1 MLIKVKANA
10 KINLML
16 DILSKMDNGYHN
28 LFMVMQ
34 SVNLHDVVTV
44 SDNQTGEIVITCET
58 SGVPT
63 DKTNIAYKAAECFF
77 KFTGIKN
84 TGITIDLEKHIPHA
98 AGLAGGSADGAAVV
112 KALDKMFD
120 TNLMESQ
127 LIEICS
133 MFGSDIPFC
142 AIGGTMLAQYDGTV
156 ISHLPS
162 LDLKHVII
170 VKPEQAVNTGAAYKE
185 FDNAKIVR
193 HLHTQGMLKA
203 CKEKD
208 MNEIYTLCGNVFEQ
222 FIEVADRV
230 PIKATMKDFG
240 AKCTCMSGSGPSVFG
255 IFEDETQAKL
265 CYEKLKSCFP
275 QTFLCQSAKQGC
287 EIV

>member
-34 SVNLHDVVTV
+34 SVDLHDIITV
-44 SDNQTGEIVITCET
+44 SQTKTKKIEITCKT
-58 SGVPT
+58 KGIPT
-63 DKTNIAYKAAECFF
+63 DKTNIAYKAAQNFF
-77 KFTGIKN
+77 ESTGIKN
-84 TGITIDLEKHIPHA
+84 DGIIIDIEKHIPHA

-112 KALDKMFD
+112 KALDEMHGTK
-120 TNLMESQ
+120 LCESEM
-127 LIEICS
+127 IAICKK
-133 MFGSDIPFC
+133 FGSDIPFC

-162 LDLKHVII
+162 LDMKHIII
-170 VKPEQAVNTGAAYKE
+170 VKPNQAVSTGTAYSE
-185 FDNAKIVR
+185 FDNARIVR

-203 CKEKD
+203 VIEND
-208 MNEIYTLCGNVFEQ
+208 MQEIYTLCGNVFEQ

-255 IFEDETQAKL
+255 VFEDEKQAKL
-265 CYEKLKSCFP
+265 CYEKLKTAFP
-275 QTFLCQSAKQGC
+275 ETFLCSSVKHGC